1 MLASR
6 ESLLD
11 LEEMVSDNSDDAI
24 LMSQDF
30 NSQALQDP
38 FQMPELHEHMIRY
51 DIKFTRTREFAE
63 CTSYMFCSSK

>member
-30 NSQALQDP
+30 NSQSLQDP
-38 FQMPELHEHMIRY
+38 FQMPELHEHMIR
-51 DIKFTRTREFAE
+51 
-63 CTSYMFCSSK
+63 